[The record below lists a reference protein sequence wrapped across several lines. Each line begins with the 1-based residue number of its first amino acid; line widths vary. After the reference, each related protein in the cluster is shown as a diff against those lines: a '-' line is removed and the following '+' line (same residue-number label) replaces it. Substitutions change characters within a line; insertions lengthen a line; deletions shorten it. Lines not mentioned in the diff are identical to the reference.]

1 MLPVGPLE
9 KGISFAFRGCKAD
22 TNIQQPTKTET
33 PPQIYIKIQK
43 PTDKAE
49 SLKFIRS
56 QRGAPLLVYDGF
68 IYRCERMTPCRSYW
82 LCIGYKRHKCNGR
95 IICQGNEV
103 VKCTFHIHNQEWQRV
118 QKSVIEYKNLDG
130 VDRDEFLR
138 GSKYHWC
145 NRCHI

>member
-1 MLPVGPLE
+1 MLPVGSLE
-9 KGISFAFRGCKAD
+9 KDISFAFVGCKNDA
-22 TNIQQPTKTET
+22 NKQQPTL
-33 PPQIYIKIQK
+33 PQPQIYIKIKK
-43 PTDKAE
+43 PTNKAE
-49 SLKFIRS
+49 NLEFIRS
-56 QRGAPLLVYDGF
+56 QRGAPLLVNDGF

-118 QKSVIEYKNLDG
+118 QKSVIEYKNLNG

-138 GSKYHWC
+138 GSKYQ
-145 NRCHI
+145 

>member
-1 MLPVGPLE
+1 MLPVGSL
-9 KGISFAFRGCKAD
+9 KKDISFAFVGCKND
-22 TNIQQPTKTET
+22 NEMQQPIQTQQSQ
-33 PPQIYIKIQK
+33 PQIYIKIKK
-43 PTDKAE
+43 PTIKAE
-49 SLKFIRS
+49 NLGFIRS
-56 QRGAPLLVYDGF
+56 QRGAPLLVHDGF

-118 QKSVIEYKNLDG
+118 HKSVIEYKNLNG

-138 GSKYHWC
+138 GSKY
-145 NRCHI
+145 